1 MPLAEIFVLCGFFM
15 IYLVEEVTHV
25 VIRRC
30 QPKQEHVN
38 GHEHGCEDM
47 LQHAVE
53 HEHTFEVFVSYAKVK
68 KSIMRGNPSRRLS
81 AASW

>member
-1 MPLAEIFVLCGFFM
+1 MLFPIGMPLAEIFVLCGFFM

-53 HEHTFEVFVSYAKVK
+53 HELTFEVFVSH
-68 KSIMRGNPSRRLS
+68 MP
-81 AASW
+81 